1 MKKINLIIPAAGEAT
16 RLKPL
21 SNNMSKIMVR
31 VNGKPCLDYIIEQAK
46 KLADVQEIVIVDGK
60 FDDVREYCSKKYPEI
75 KFVKQKTLN
84 GPRPAIALG
93 FGKIDVDRL

>member
-1 MKKINLIIPAAGEAT
+1 MQKKINLIIPAAGEAT

-60 FDDVREYCSKKYPEI
+60 FDDVREYCSKKYP
-75 KFVKQKTLN
+75 L
-84 GPRPAIALG
+84 PR
-93 FGKIDVDRL
+93 GKRRICCDCAG